1 MKIILKQYVPN
12 LGEEGDVCD
21 VAAGY
26 GRNYLIPKDLA
37 LSYTKQNIAII
48 ESKRDAIE
56 KRKDEKRKSAQGLKE
71 RLESETIEITMP
83 AGETGKLFGSV
94 TSATVMEA
102 LEKNGIEI
110 ERKRI
115 EIPGATIK
123 NVGNHEIRI
132 KLYEN
137 ETATVTLSV
146 ISQNKPKVKAE
157 PVKSPAPEEK
167 VKQTE
172 EPAAEAQKETEEK
185 SEAEDET
192 TEAEES
198 EPEKTEES

>member
-1 MKIILKQYVPN
+1 MKIILKQDVIN
-12 LGEEGDVCD
+12 LGEEGDICN

-26 GRNYLIPKDLA
+26 GRNYLIPQDMA
-37 LSYTKQNIAII
+37 LPYTKQNIAVI
-48 ESKRDAIE
+48 ESKQDAIG
-56 KRKDEKRKSAQGLKE
+56 KRKEEKRKSAQGLRE
-71 RLESETIEITMP
+71 RLESEIIEITMP

-123 NVGNHEIRI
+123 NVGNYEIRI

-137 ETATVTLSV
+137 ETATITLTIV
-146 ISQNKPKVKAE
+146 SQNKPKAKANPIE
-157 PVKSPAPEEK
+157 APAPEEK
-167 VKQTE
+167 V
-172 EPAAEAQKETEEK
+172 EAQKE
-185 SEAEDET
+185 AEDEI
-192 TEAEES
+192 
-198 EPEKTEES
+198 TEESGPEKPEES